1 MYMAWCWSSSWW
13 TSISG
18 APSPLLQLH
27 KGSSRRAEWQN
38 SRRLI
43 LSRPSRRTPTR
54 RLSDAASAKASLL
67 NHHYQFHICIAEIQR
82 SMYARKSEGKELR
95 RGRSLDNRTVS
106 SSFGRGSTTI
116 IFTLKNEVGGLI
128 KALKLFQVRFHFLY
142 VDTDMV
148 FSEDACDWPGMNV
161 IRSFYSIFFGCVCV
175 CVCLCVCVRRKNT
188 STSSTSSPGSPNEG
202 IQTLRSLWTATPTTS
217 SSRSSPSC
225 SGSTR
230 TSWRSRRSTAPLYPR
245 TVHLVVL
252 WLNSSCDRNELFH
265 RSACVLTVFQMCPVC
280 RGSPRRSQTWT
291 CVQTGFWCTAL
302 NLMQIIRYVR
312 HRTELWNVAWTR

>member
-175 CVCLCVCVRRKNT
+175 CVCVFAGKTRQPHPHRVPEVQTKEFRLWDLCGLRHRPRAVQGAHRAAQEAHGHRGDLAVRR
-188 STSSTSSPGSPNEG
+188 
-202 IQTLRSLWTATPTTS
+202 LRS
-217 SSRSSPSC
+217 
-225 SGSTR
+225 TR
-230 TSWRSRRSTAPLYPR
+230 
-245 TVHLVVL
+245 
-252 WLNSSCDRNELFH
+252 
-265 RSACVLTVFQMCPVC
+265 
-280 RGSPRRSQTWT
+280 G
-291 CVQTGFWCTAL
+291 
-302 NLMQIIRYVR
+302 RY
-312 HRTELWNVAWTR
+312 TLSYFD